1 MDGGHATV
9 WLVMPLAKMGRLGEE
24 QVEKGNRNFCFDLFH
39 FQFSSVQSL
48 SRVRLFVTP

>member
-1 MDGGHATV
+1 MEKKGSGITLGKVHATV

-39 FQFSSVQSL
+39 FKCLQL
-48 SRVRLFVTP
+48 